1 MTGPGLDQDFVEDFA
16 ERWWA
21 AWNAHDGEAVAALC
35 TTDVINSG
43 PATGGDIHGREAI
56 AAYVSAFAQAF
67 PDMRF
72 VISEPPYASLTQPK
86 AIAPWR
92 FEATHDGPFAPMGLE
107 PTGARV
113 EADGVDHWW
122 FRGRLL
128 SRRSM
133 VYDFAQVM
141 RAISAGRSA

>member
-1 MTGPGLDQDFVEDFA
+1 MTAAGLDQDFLEDFA

-21 AWNAHDGEAVAALC
+21 AWNAHDGDAVAALC
-35 TTDVINSG
+35 TEDVRNEG
-43 PATGGDIHGREAI
+43 PALGREIKGREAMI
-56 AAYVSAFAQAF
+56 AYVGMFAQGF

-72 VISEPPYASLTQPK
+72 VIPEPPYASLTRAK
-86 AIAPWR
+86 AVVPWR
-92 FEATHDGPFAPMGLE
+92 FEATHDGEFAPMGLA

-113 EADGVDHWW
+113 EMDGVDHWW
-122 FRGRLL
+122 FRDGLV

-141 RAISAGRSA
+141 RALRAGGSA